1 MANHRNDPTANAA
14 LGSIDREIRENR
26 RRARAAAR
34 MIRSGQLTPEQEYR
48 LRRSF
53 TGIFKR
59 LLDEA
64 LEESAA

>member
-34 MIRSGQLTPEQEYR
+34 MIRSGKLTPEQEYR